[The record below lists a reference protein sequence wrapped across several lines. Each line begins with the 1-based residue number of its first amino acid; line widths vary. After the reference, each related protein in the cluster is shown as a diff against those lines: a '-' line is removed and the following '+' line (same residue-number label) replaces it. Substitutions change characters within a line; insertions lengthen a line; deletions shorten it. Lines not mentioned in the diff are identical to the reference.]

1 MKEMMNNQILVESIL
16 LAVIGFLL
24 WLMTLIKQWH
34 RRRLLK
40 RIADIL
46 GSP

>member
-1 MKEMMNNQILVESIL
+1 MMNNQILVESIL
-16 LAVIGFLL
+16 LFVIGFLL
-24 WLMTLIKQWH
+24 WLTTLIKQLH

-46 GSP
+46 ARP